1 MHLGLLYF
9 NSFRVILK
17 KVSKLRSI
25 IVSNTF
31 GCGRELKYESI
42 CPEDFNTVDNLLD
55 EFQNVP
61 FSCGLTGRALAP
73 VVTMSCFS
81 SRGLLRRLKGAQA
94 HKTRSTA
101 C

>member
-1 MHLGLLYF
+1 MHLRLLYF

-25 IVSNTF
+25 TVSNTF

-42 CPEDFNTVDNLLD
+42 CPEDFNTVTNLLD
-55 EFQNVP
+55 EFQNVSL
-61 FSCGLTGRALAP
+61 SCGLPGRALAP
-73 VVTMSCFS
+73 VVMSCFS
-81 SRGLLRRLKGAQA
+81 SRGLSRRLKGAQA